1 MSKSERRQLQDIL
14 LKMTPMAVAYATG
27 KMTGA
32 SGLDPVQ
39 VPMQMIEECAD
50 GMRDLKLMLFPCGEA
65 DKYLAPKN

>member
-27 KMTGA
+27 RMTGA
-32 SGLDPVQ
+32 TGLDPVR

-50 GMRDLKLMLFPCGEA
+50 GMRDLKLMLFPNSEA
-65 DKYLAPKN
+65 AEYLGQKS